1 MPKPEDYRLL
11 IEREWADLHH
21 SRILEWTVLGVVA
34 GAHLGLI
41 QLANIATDTT
51 SSVNPQTF
59 ATLAASIAIIF
70 SILGAL
76 MTCRHRQLMT
86 VKLGWIYQAEK
97 HLGLIKTADNPLGI
111 IPEDAEMTAAIT
123 WKGLALPRLLS
134 SSGLILSFYIVLL
147 IIDTSIIFWSAFLQ
161 Q

>member
-1 MPKPEDYRLL
+1 MPAPEDYRLL

-41 QLANIATDTT
+41 QLAGIAADT
-51 SSVNPQTF
+51 S
-59 ATLAASIAIIF
+59 TLVTPHRLAILSGSIAIIF

-97 HLGLIKTADNPLGI
+97 HLGLIKTADNPRGI
-111 IPEDAEMTAAIT
+111 IPEDAEMTAST

-134 SSGLILSFYIVLL
+134 SSGLIFSFYIVLL
-147 IIDTSIIFWSAFLQ
+147 IIDIGIVCWSVFAQ
-161 Q
+161 A